1 MLLFSFF
8 AVLERD
14 DDSRRTVS
22 RLESVRGHHT
32 PEGLHIA
39 EPAQQRRSFT
49 RDFARNGEYR
59 EARLSPFLVARF
71 YWQAGSLKLEMVVLQ
86 LKVPLVFKYSLVYQ
100 NVQLST
106 GSIAML
112 L

>member
-1 MLLFSFF
+1 MIPAAQF
-8 AVLERD
+8 RD
-14 DDSRRTVS
+14 LILCGDIIHR
-22 RLESVRGHHT
+22 SVCIL
-32 PEGLHIA
+32 PK
-39 EPAQQRRSFT
+39 AQQRRSFR